1 MPWFFSHLLSCL
13 LSADATPRQ
22 PVCHAKQG
30 GSLQASLG
38 FSGFVGFLG
47 MDGFVENK

>member
-13 LSADATPRQ
+13 LSADATPATRC
-22 PVCHAKQG
+22 VMLNKG
-30 GSLQASLG
+30 KLQASLG

-47 MDGFVENK
+47 MDDFIENK